1 MTFPYATQLGGRD
14 PLAVLASTAAQI
26 AAIDPARYS
35 TAWAPGKWTI
45 GQIIA
50 HLADCE
56 VAFTFRLR
64 QAVAEPNYTVQ
75 PFDQDLWADSYPT
88 VDPAAALA
96 VFLSVR
102 AWSVAFLQ
110 ALPPEVFDKTVLHP
124 EFGEMKF
131 RNIVEIIA
139 GHDVNHLAQL

>member
-1 MTFPYATQLGGRD
+1 MTFPYASNLGDRD
-14 PLAVLASTAAQI
+14 PLEVIASTAAQI
-26 AAIDPARYS
+26 AVIDPARYG
-35 TAWAPGKWTI
+35 TPWAPGKWTI
-45 GQIIA
+45 GQVIA

-64 QAVAEPNYTVQ
+64 QAAAEPNYTVQ

-88 VDPAAALA
+88 VDPAVALK

-110 ALPPEVFDKTVLHP
+110 ALPPETFDKTVNHP

-131 RNIVEIIA
+131 HNIVEIIA
-139 GHDVNHLAQL
+139 GHDLNHLAQL

>member
-1 MTFPYATQLGGRD
+1 MTFPYAANLGDRD

-26 AAIDPARYS
+26 AALNPARYS
-35 TAWAPGKWTI
+35 TPWAPGKWTF

-56 VAFTFRLR
+56 VAFAFRLR
-64 QAVAEPNYTVQ
+64 QAAAEPNYTVQ
-75 PFDQDLWADSYPT
+75 PFDQDHWADSYPT
-88 VDPAAALA
+88 VDPAAALN
-96 VFLSVR
+96 VFVSVR

-110 ALPPEVFDKTVLHP
+110 ALPPETFDKTVHHP
-124 EFGEMKF
+124 EFGPMKF

-139 GHDVNHLAQL
+139 GHDLNHLAQL

>member
-1 MTFPYATQLGGRD
+1 MTFPYATNLGDRD
-14 PLAVLASTAAQI
+14 PLAVLSSTAAQI
-26 AAIDPARYS
+26 AAIDPSRYA
-35 TAWAPGKWTI
+35 TPWASGKWTI

-56 VAFTFRLR
+56 VAFSFRLR
-64 QAVAEPNYTVQ
+64 QAAAEPNYIIQ
-75 PFDQDLWADSYPT
+75 SFDQDLWAGSYPT

-110 ALPPEVFDKTVLHP
+110 ALPPEVFDKTVQHP
-124 EFGEMKF
+124 DFGPMKF

-139 GHDVNHLAQL
+139 GHDLNHLAQL